1 MATPVAKGTPRTQH
15 ELRIRPVVGNE
26 LKNKIHAAV
35 AWRAYQFYE
44 ESGRVFGHDLEDWE
58 RAEAKV
64 VRPMD
69 CGALVEDSR
78 VCLTVDASLF
88 DDGPVELYVEPQRIT
103 LCGYDRSR
111 RPLPPPPGEPPRPRR
126 DWIFRVHDFD
136 VEVDPRTV
144 TARFNGPVLNV
155 YLGKAQ
161 PREVQPVLAMAS

>member
-1 MATPVAKGTPRTQH
+1 MIRPVSRRTPEPPQ

-44 ESGRVFGHDLEDWE
+44 ECGRLFGHDVEDWE

-69 CGALVEDSR
+69 CGVLVEDNR
-78 VCLTVDASLF
+78 VCLTVDPSLF
-88 DDGPVELYVEPQRIT
+88 DDGPIELYVEPRRIT
-103 LCGYDRSR
+103 LCGYDPSR
-111 RPLPPPPGEPPRPRR
+111 RPLPTAPGEPPRVRR

-136 VEVDPRTV
+136 VDVDPSAV

-155 YLGKAQ
+155 YLAKAQ
-161 PREVQPVLAMAS
+161 PREVPHLVAMAS